1 MSGRA
6 LAYGVLWLFLLTPT
20 LAAEVSRIEVASRG
34 PIAEGRDFG
43 EVGPYEEIVGTIHFE
58 IDPSNPRNQVIADLD
73 LAPRNR
79 DGLIEMSADLSIL
92 APMNPDNG
100 NGIALVDI
108 VNRGRK
114 VALQFNRA
122 GGGNP
127 YGDGF
132 LMNRG
137 YTIVWVGW
145 EFDVPPS
152 PTAVRIDV
160 PLADGIPNSRIGGL
174 GFAAI
179 RDAATWIKH
188 SPESIVST
196 DYALSFG
203 SSQSGRFLRN
213 YLYLGFNTDETGRQ
227 VFDGIIPHIA
237 GSSRIDLNRRGA
249 EPISQGQFTA
259 TSFPFA
265 DAAFRD
271 PVTGVEE
278 GALQNAR
285 SQANQ
290 PRIFYTNT
298 SVEYWGGGRVAAMV
312 HTTPDGAEDIALPD
326 NVRFYLLAGT
336 QHGPGAFPPPPPGNG
351 QQMGNP
357 IDYWRNMRAL
367 LTAMAEWVV
376 DGDAPPP
383 SAHPNF
389 ADNTLVMPRDIRFPE
404 LPGVRSPAAVTSGTR
419 AANPFL
425 DGNGG
430 AGTSLPLLVPAVDVD
445 GNETSG
451 ILHPEVAVPLATYTG
466 WNFAN
471 DERGN
476 PNDLWPLAG
485 AYIPFPATQDE
496 GEQRNDPRASIEERY
511 ASKEAYL
518 EQVAEAAE
526 SLVRERYMLPVD
538 VAPVLERAGRH
549 WDLLMGS
556 VN

>member
-1 MSGRA
+1 MSGRV
-6 LAYGVLWLFLLTPT
+6 LAYGVLCLFLWTPA

-43 EVGPYEEIVGTIHFE
+43 EVGSYEEIIGTIHFE

-122 GGGNP
+122 EGGNP

-137 YTIVWVGW
+137 YTIVWIGW

-265 DAAFRD
+265 DAAFGD

-278 GALQNAR
+278 GTLQNAR

-376 DGDAPPP
+376 DDAAPPP
-383 SAHPNF
+383 SAHPDF
-389 ADNTLVMPRDIRFPE
+389 ADNTLVMPRDLHFPA
-404 LPGVRSPAAVTSGTR
+404 LSGVRSPADVTSGTR
-419 AANPFL
+419 AANPLL

-430 AGTSLPLLVPAVDVD
+430 AGTTLPLLVPAVDVD

-471 DERGN
+471 AERGD

-485 AYIPFPATQDE
+485 AYIPFPATRNE

-511 ASKEAYL
+511 ASKDAYL
-518 EQVAEAAE
+518 EQVREAAE

-549 WDLLMGS
+549 WDLLMGIG
-556 VN
+556 N

>member
-1 MSGRA
+1 M
-6 LAYGVLWLFLLTPT
+6 
-20 LAAEVSRIEVASRG
+20 
-34 PIAEGRDFG
+34 
-43 EVGPYEEIVGTIHFE
+43 
-58 IDPSNPRNQVIADLD
+58 IADLD

-92 APMNPDNG
+92 APVNPDNG

-122 GGGNP
+122 EGGNP

-137 YTIVWVGW
+137 YTIVWIGW

-265 DAAFRD
+265 DAAFGD

-278 GALQNAR
+278 GTLQNAR

-351 QQMGNP
+351 QS
-357 IDYWRNMRAL
+357 
-367 LTAMAEWVV
+367 
-376 DGDAPPP
+376 DG
-383 SAHPNF
+383 
-389 ADNTLVMPRDIRFPE
+389 
-404 LPGVRSPAAVTSGTR
+404 
-419 AANPFL
+419 
-425 DGNGG
+425 
-430 AGTSLPLLVPAVDVD
+430 
-445 GNETSG
+445 
-451 ILHPEVAVPLATYTG
+451 
-466 WNFAN
+466 
-471 DERGN
+471 
-476 PNDLWPLAG
+476 
-485 AYIPFPATQDE
+485 
-496 GEQRNDPRASIEERY
+496 
-511 ASKEAYL
+511 
-518 EQVAEAAE
+518 
-526 SLVRERYMLPVD
+526 
-538 VAPVLERAGRH
+538 
-549 WDLLMGS
+549 
-556 VN
+556 

>member
-1 MSGRA
+1 MSGRR
-6 LAYGVLWLFLLTPT
+6 LAYGVLCLFLLTPD

-43 EVGPYEEIVGTIHFE
+43 DVGPYEEIIGTIHFE

-92 APMNPDNG
+92 APVNPDNG

-122 GGGNP
+122 EGGNP

-265 DAAFRD
+265 DAAYRD
-271 PVTGVEE
+271 PVTAVED
-278 GALQNAR
+278 GALQNSR

-298 SVEYWGGGRVAAMV
+298 SVEYWGGGRVAALV

-336 QHGPGAFPPPPPGNG
+336 QHGPGAFPPQPPGNG

-376 DGDAPPP
+376 DDAAPPP
-383 SAHPNF
+383 SAHPDF
-389 ADNTLVMPRDIRFPE
+389 ADNTLVMPRDLPFPA
-404 LPGVRSPAAVTSGTR
+404 LPGVRSPADVSAGIR
-419 AANPFL
+419 AANPLL

-430 AGTSLPLLVPAVDVD
+430 AGTTLPLLVPAVDVD

-471 DERGN
+471 AERGD

-485 AYIPFPATQDE
+485 AYIPFPATRDE
-496 GEQRNDPRASIEERY
+496 GDQRNDPRASIEDRY
-511 ASKEAYL
+511 ASKDAYL

-526 SLVRERYMLPVD
+526 SLVRERYMLQTD
-538 VAPVLERAGRH
+538 IDPVLERAARH
-549 WDLLMGS
+549 WDLLMGTG
-556 VN
+556 N